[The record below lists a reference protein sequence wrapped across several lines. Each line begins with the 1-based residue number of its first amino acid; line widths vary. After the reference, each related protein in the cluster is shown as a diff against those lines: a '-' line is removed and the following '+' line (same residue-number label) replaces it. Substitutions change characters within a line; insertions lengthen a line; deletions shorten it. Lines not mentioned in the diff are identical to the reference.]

1 MRESKK
7 SGRKGGVCNIG
18 LWQYCRHPNYFGE
31 WMVWNS
37 LVLATL
43 PSAMAM
49 VNMESFILVK
59 IGLVLGL
66 ESIAIKLLKSKVII
80 QVSQAMYKCLVH
92 YTGAV
97 PSEHYSLIKRPDYA
111 QYQKQV
117 NMFFPNPWT
126 TNKID

>member
-31 WMVWNS
+31 LMVWNS
-37 LVLATL
+37 LLLATW
-43 PSAMAM
+43 SHG
-49 VNMESFILVK
+49 VIHTGQDWTGS
-59 IGLVLGL
+59 GLVQV
-66 ESIAIKLLKSKVII
+66 ESIPIKLLKSKVII

-111 QYQKQV
+111 QYQKKV

-126 TNKID
+126 SNKID